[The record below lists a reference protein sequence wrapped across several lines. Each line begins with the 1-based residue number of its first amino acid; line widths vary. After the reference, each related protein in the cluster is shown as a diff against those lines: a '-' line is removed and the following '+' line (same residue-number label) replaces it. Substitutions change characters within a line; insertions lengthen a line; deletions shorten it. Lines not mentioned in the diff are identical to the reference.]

1 VKVKEVLMTIIV
13 LSFLGEAQAQ
23 LDTAQLELT
32 LQNSSRPAAD
42 LERDQNRKA
51 PEVLAFLGLVEGMTA
66 LDLIAIGGWYTE
78 VLSYAVGNSGEV
90 IMQNNPGRGIDNNIE
105 LITDRLDRRSNITHH
120 IGPVSELPPNSVD
133 FALTALNFHDIYN
146 RNADEAHDRF
156 TQVLNVLKP
165 GGIFGVIDHEG
176 AAGADNSTL
185 HRIAFADAV
194 KSITSMG
201 FALTGV
207 SDLLDNPA
215 DNHTLGPR
223 DPSLERNTDR
233 FVLRF
238 IKLR

>member
-1 VKVKEVLMTIIV
+1 MDRRKLLMAITVLCLFGEV
-13 LSFLGEAQAQ
+13 QAQ
-23 LDTAQLELT
+23 LDTAQLELAM
-32 LQNSSRPAAD
+32 QNNDRPLVD

-51 PEVLAFLGLVEGMTA
+51 PEVLTFLGLAEGMTA

-90 IMQNNPGRGIDNNIE
+90 IMQNNPGRGVDNNIE
-105 LITDRLDRRSNITHH
+105 LITDRLERRSNITHH
-120 IGPVSELPPNSVD
+120 IGPVSELPPNSID
-133 FALTALNFHDIYN
+133 FALTALNFHDVYN
-146 RNADEAHDRF
+146 RSADEAHDRF

-176 AAGADNSTL
+176 VTGADNSTL

-207 SDLLDNPA
+207 SDLLDNP
-215 DNHTLGPR
+215 DDDHTLGPR
-223 DPSLERNTDR
+223 DPSLGRNTDR

-238 IKLR
+238 IKL

>member
-1 VKVKEVLMTIIV
+1 MKVKNILMTITV
-13 LSFLGEAQAQ
+13 LSFLGDVQAQ
-23 LDTAQLELT
+23 LDTAQLEFAM
-32 LQNSSRPAAD
+32 QNSNRPSAD

>member
-1 VKVKEVLMTIIV
+1 MDRRKLLMAITTLCLFGEV
-13 LSFLGEAQAQ
+13 QAQ
-23 LDTAQLELT
+23 LDTAQLELAM
-32 LQNSSRPAAD
+32 QNNDRPLVD

-51 PEVLAFLGLVEGMTA
+51 PEVLTFLGLAEGMTA

-90 IMQNNPGRGIDNNIE
+90 IMQNNPGRGVDNNIE

-120 IGPVSELPPNSVD
+120 IGPVSELPPNSID
-133 FALTALNFHDIYN
+133 FALTALNFHDVYN
-146 RNADEAHDRF
+146 RSADEAHDRF

-176 AAGADNSTL
+176 VTGADNSTL
-185 HRIAFADAV
+185 HRIVFADAV

-207 SDLLDNPA
+207 SDLLDNP
-215 DNHTLGPR
+215 DDDHTLGPR
-223 DPSLERNTDR
+223 DPSLGRNTDR

-238 IKLR
+238 TKL

>member
-1 VKVKEVLMTIIV
+1 MKMKRILMVITT
-13 LSFLGEAQAQ
+13 LCLLGEVQAQ
-23 LDTAQLELT
+23 LDTDQLELAM
-32 LQNSSRPAAD
+32 QNNDRPSAD

-51 PEVLAFLGLVEGMTA
+51 PEVLTFLGLAEGMTA

-78 VLSYAVGNSGEV
+78 VLSYAVGNSGQV
-90 IMQNNPGRGIDNNIE
+90 IMQNNPGRGVDNNIE
-105 LITDRLDRRSNITHH
+105 LITDRLERRPNITHH
-120 IGPVSELPPNSVD
+120 IAPVSELPPNSVD
-133 FALTALNFHDIYN
+133 FALTALNFHDVYN
-146 RNADEAHDRF
+146 RSADEAHDRF

-176 AAGADNSTL
+176 VTGADNSNL
-185 HRIAFADAV
+185 HRIVFADAV

-207 SDLLDNPA
+207 SDLLDNP
-215 DNHTLGPR
+215 DDDHTLGVF

-238 IKLR
+238 IKL